1 VTHTAGRRHAP
12 LFFKIAGLALLIGM
26 TPPVAGTV
34 AHGQAG
40 AAVSKFDTASVRRNT
55 VAEVEREATDRISA
69 GVARPP
75 GRARTLP
82 GGVVLGQA
90 MTLRELIRDAYG
102 YRNRASSDVV
112 GGPSWLDTDRYDFQA
127 KTSIELPQTGVG
139 GLPPDAER
147 LLQALLAERF
157 KLKIRKETRDRP
169 IFELV
174 LARPDGTPGPNLRK
188 SAGQCRSFYQA
199 VPVVASRDNPPRPAC
214 PFQLAGGVFATLNL
228 TMEELARFLPAFPS
242 INTTVVDK
250 TGLQGGYDLQV
261 LYQLADL
268 AANRT
273 PQMMERPLFNDALEP
288 QLGLK
293 LRPAQGP
300 VEMLIVESAERPVD
314 N

>member
-1 VTHTAGRRHAP
+1 MAPMATSRRLP
-12 LFFKIAGLALLIGM
+12 RVLRLVGLALLVS
-26 TPPVAGTV
+26 VAAPTV
-34 AHGQAG
+34 STLTYGQA
-40 AAVSKFDTASVRRNT
+40 AAVISKFDSASVRRNT
-55 VAEVEREATDRISA
+55 VAEVEREATDRIAA

-102 YRNRASSDVV
+102 YRNRASSDVID
-112 GGPSWLDTDRYDFQA
+112 GPAWVDTDRYDFQA
-127 KTSIELPQTGVG
+127 RTSLELPQTGVA

-147 LLQALLAERF
+147 LLQALLADRF
-157 KLKIRKETRDRP
+157 KLRIRKETRDRP

-174 LARPDGTPGPNLRK
+174 LAKPDGALGPNLRK
-188 SAGQCRSFYQA
+188 SPGQCRSFYQA

-214 PFQLAGGVFATLNL
+214 PFQLANGVFATLNL
-228 TMEELARFLPAFPS
+228 TMEELTRFLPAFPS

-261 LYQLADL
+261 VYQLADL